1 MAAKTPLAIRIA
13 MSLQRGW
20 VRPLLFLC
28 LVITLWDVSIRL
40 FNVPSY
46 QIPTPTAVLL
56 ALYTDA
62 GPLLTQAIP
71 TTIAAVAGFVLSA
84 VFGILAAVLIAGS
97 RSIESYVYPLLVFSQ
112 SIPKVA
118 IAPLFVVWFGFGIL
132 PKILSAFLIGFF
144 PVVVSA
150 V

>member
-1 MAAKTPLAIRIA
+1 MAARTPFAIRIA

-46 QIPTPTAVLL
+46 QIPTPTAVLF

-71 TTIAAVAGFVLSA
+71 TTIAAVAGFILSA
-84 VFGILAAVLIAGS
+84 VFGILVAACSFAQIQIPPLCELKEASPPLTCLPGSEQSPPGFLQSVLTS
-97 RSIESYVYPLLVFSQ
+97 SF
-112 SIPKVA
+112 
-118 IAPLFVVWFGFGIL
+118 
-132 PKILSAFLIGFF
+132 
-144 PVVVSA
+144 
-150 V
+150 

>member
-13 MSLQRGW
+13 MSLQRSW
-20 VRPLLFLC
+20 LRPLLFLG
-28 LVITLWDVSIRL
+28 LVIVLWDVSIRL

-46 QIPTPTAVLL
+46 QIPTPTAVLF

-62 GPLLTQAIP
+62 GPLWTQAIP
-71 TTIAAVAGFVLSA
+71 TTIAAVGGFVLSA

-97 RSIESYVYPLLVFSQ
+97 RTIENYVYPLLVFSQ

-118 IAPLFVVWFGFGIL
+118 
-132 PKILSAFLIGFF
+132 
-144 PVVVSA
+144 VS
-150 V
+150 